1 MGNFSDTGNAA
12 PKKPEGNIA
21 QRIMGFVAGCM
32 TPLLPAMLGTGMV
45 KVLLTLLTTF
55 GLMSS
60 TGPTYTFLYGM
71 ADSFFYFLP
80 GITNGLQGYMRA
92 IGKMKLTMYV
102 TYGQMLTRAVC
113 TYLLIGAMKLDA
125 VPLACAAGWVLMV
138 VWEVGLIVYWRRKGN
153 LYQ

>member
-1 MGNFSDTGNAA
+1 
-12 PKKPEGNIA
+12 
-21 QRIMGFVAGCM
+21 
-32 TPLLPAMLGTGMV
+32 
-45 KVLLTLLTTF
+45 
-55 GLMSS
+55 
-60 TGPTYTFLYGM
+60 
-71 ADSFFYFLP
+71 
-80 GITNGLQGYMRA
+80 MRA